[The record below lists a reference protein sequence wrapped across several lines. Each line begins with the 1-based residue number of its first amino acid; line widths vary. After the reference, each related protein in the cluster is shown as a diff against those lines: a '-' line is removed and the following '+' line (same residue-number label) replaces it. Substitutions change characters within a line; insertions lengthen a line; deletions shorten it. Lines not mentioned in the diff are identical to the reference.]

1 MFLKFSS
8 YISNSYSIV
17 CREYHIYTEWSRR
30 QPRPCS
36 INMIFETNSCYTF
49 FVPRSPLGEF
59 FKFRHR
65 YLDSLSVCLFKQL
78 IITPAV
84 STYVRK
90 RPFEELVTSLKFDS
104 QKLHNGI
111 VLLSTANHIATL
123 GNKLRLERTEASFI
137 ALIVFE
143 VCRWR
148 ENSFLPAWHAILVI
162 SHCKVEQSGRIVK
175 MDPNDDLILSQI
187 ADNVESEYNQLTNN
201 HENLDDFTLKSIP
214 C

>member
-1 MFLKFSS
+1 
-8 YISNSYSIV
+8 
-17 CREYHIYTEWSRR
+17 
-30 QPRPCS
+30 
-36 INMIFETNSCYTF
+36 
-49 FVPRSPLGEF
+49 
-59 FKFRHR
+59 
-65 YLDSLSVCLFKQL
+65 
-78 IITPAV
+78 V

-201 HENLDDFTLKSIP
+201 HENLELTQVMDLHDSLNQNLDLDDDEFPLTQIYYETEDKSAGYAATFDMQLPDDFDALDVDDVDITSLLSEFF
-214 C
+214 